1 MAKWKW
7 LTSSNDSFNVD
18 ENGNEI
24 FEYNNHNV
32 LFEYGKIVK
41 INKYKRAKKL

>member
-1 MAKWKW
+1 MGSWLIQKRIKMAKWKW

-24 FEYNNHNV
+24 FE
-32 LFEYGKIVK
+32 
-41 INKYKRAKKL
+41 